1 MPAIVRGGGGISRK
15 SDGEI
20 FEDSIPAGITCETI
34 SVLYNAMWVEN
45 VKVFNGETSNSIYK
59 GEVLLSDKKS
69 TVSQYSTSRQVRF
82 TKKACSFKTDI
93 SIADIREF
101 IVKLGA
107 FVYDISFGKNYY
119 GLTRKV
125 YVQLFDKNEN
135 RVDFFDDGSSV
146 SCHLLLDIQ
155 NGVIKEI
162 AFGTG
167 SSADHKD
174 AKTKYAF
181 SVKVNTVSRSIIDA
195 TAVPA
200 DVKKGKIF
208 YNSEGRQVGTLD
220 GLPIK
225 YIGDIT
231 IIGGKEPVDYIKP
244 SWSGLAK
251 LYASANTD
259 LARFETLFGGSS
271 EAPSYSSGRDGFLK
285 IPTEQINKV
294 FLVYQNLNKIPIYLK
309 EERISVALVVHT
321 GNSWIQEIRFDFDYE
336 TKELSWVI
344 NQDNGQFGL
353 NYQYRVYVY

>member
-101 IVKLGA
+101 IVKLGT

-135 RVDFFDDGSSV
+135 RVDFFDDGSSA

-195 TAVPA
+195 TAVPG
-200 DVKKGKIF
+200 DVASGKVF
-208 YNSEGRQVGTLD
+208 YGKNGRQVGTTKM
-220 GLPIK
+220 IK
-225 YIGDIT
+225 KQIITLANDKTYMSNSQVIIPGDYAIRSFSDSSMTGEWIATSGSNGFYGYALKVLYTGKLLYVSVNGEMVPTVQTIVRENQGVCIKTTSHFTLLVNSENVPKPEIYYQKAGRDIGVIT
-231 IIGGKEPVDYIKP
+231 IEIG
-244 SWSGLAK
+244 
-251 LYASANTD
+251 
-259 LARFETLFGGSS
+259 
-271 EAPSYSSGRDGFLK
+271 
-285 IPTEQINKV
+285 TE
-294 FLVYQNLNKIPIYLK
+294 
-309 EERISVALVVHT
+309 
-321 GNSWIQEIRFDFDYE
+321 
-336 TKELSWVI
+336 
-344 NQDNGQFGL
+344 
-353 NYQYRVYVY
+353 

>member
-1 MPAIVRGGGGISRK
+1 MPLLVRGGGGGK
-15 SDGEI
+15 SI
-20 FEDSIPAGITCETI
+20 
-34 SVLYNAMWVEN
+34 
-45 VKVFNGETSNSIYK
+45 
-59 GEVLLSDKKS
+59 
-69 TVSQYSTSRQVRF
+69 
-82 TKKACSFKTDI
+82 
-93 SIADIREF
+93 
-101 IVKLGA
+101 
-107 FVYDISFGKNYY
+107 
-119 GLTRKV
+119 
-125 YVQLFDKNEN
+125 
-135 RVDFFDDGSSV
+135 
-146 SCHLLLDIQ
+146 
-155 NGVIKEI
+155 
-162 AFGTG
+162 
-167 SSADHKD
+167 KD
-174 AKTKYAF
+174 ATAVPWDVRSGKTFYGANGKQTGIWTP
-181 SVKVNTVSRSIIDA
+181 KVTDYTGDA

-200 DVKKGKIF
+200 NVKKGKIF

-259 LARFETLFGGSS
+259 LARFETLSGGSS

-309 EERISVALVVHT
+309 EERISVALVVKT

-344 NQDNGQFGL
+344 NQDNGQFGP